1 MNFVKKIFIGLTI
14 IVIVLIAGVSVYVK
28 LYGKAL
34 LEDALSDAL
43 KKPVQIGSLS
53 YQFPLGVSAG
63 DVRVDNDMRA
73 KAVDA
78 QFEFSSIFSKR
89 ANVRELIVREGR
101 YRYLNDSS
109 GGNFSF
115 EAENIYIKAEHLILP
130 LAGLL
135 TGARTDFL
143 ISGRL
148 KRKDGPFSDGNVDG
162 SGWIDFVKKDMEG
175 KIKVREAEGF
185 GGLTADLFSR
195 DNHMKVDGELKLGN
209 FFAEVNKAATPAA
222 AGVNDL
228 VLGALSSFGVEI
240 GAKFSFETKMDDFQV
255 SNISFSGSVGSPA
268 GSAVL
273 PPAVP

>member
-1 MNFVKKIFIGLTI
+1 MKFFKRIFAGLFI
-14 IVIVLIAGVSVYVK
+14 LIIVLIAGVSVYVK
-28 LYGKAL
+28 LYGKVL

-63 DVRVDNDMRA
+63 DVRVDNDIQA

-89 ANVRELIVREGR
+89 AKVRELIVRDGR

-115 EAENIYIKAEHLILP
+115 EAENVYLKAEHLILP
-130 LAGLL
+130 LAGLPA
-135 TGARTDFL
+135 GVRTDFL
-143 ISGRL
+143 FSGRL
-148 KRKDGPFSDGNVDG
+148 KRKDGPLSDGNVEG

-175 KIKVREAEGF
+175 KFKVLEAEGF
-185 GGLTADLFSR
+185 GGLTADLSSR
-195 DNHMKVDGELKLGN
+195 DNHMKVNGELNLGN
-209 FFAEVNKAATPAA
+209 FLAGANKAATPAA
-222 AGVNDL
+222 AGVNDF

-240 GAKFSFETKMDDFQV
+240 GAEFSFETKMDDFQV

-268 GSAVL
+268 GSAVT

>member
-1 MNFVKKIFIGLTI
+1 MKLFKRILVSLFILI
-14 IVIVLIAGVSVYVK
+14 IVLVAGASVYVK
-28 LYGKAL
+28 LYGKVL

-63 DVRVDNDMRA
+63 DVRVDHDMQA
-73 KAVDA
+73 KAVDV
-78 QFEFSSIFSKR
+78 QFEFSSIFSKL
-89 ANVRELIVREGR
+89 AKVRELIVREGR

-109 GGNFSF
+109 GGNFAF
-115 EAENIYIKAEHLILP
+115 EAENIYLKAEHLILP
-130 LAGLL
+130 FDGLPAGV
-135 TGARTDFL
+135 RTDFL

-148 KRKDGPFSDGNVDG
+148 KRKDGPLSDGNVEG
-162 SGWIDFVKKDMEG
+162 AGWIDFVKKDMEG
-175 KIKVREAEGF
+175 KFKVLEAEGL
-185 GGLTADLFSR
+185 GGLTADLSSR
-195 DNHMKVDGELKLGN
+195 DNHMKVNGELKLGN
-209 FFAEVNKAATPAA
+209 FLAGASKA
-222 AGVNDL
+222 AGVNDI

-255 SNISFSGSVGSPA
+255 SNISFAGSVGSPA